1 MFRSS
6 QKPHEPLQRTIIT
19 AALEKFDLN
28 VPTIQEV
35 EGILSYRFQDH
46 PSLSSFPLLIEDL
59 ENRIQSSSPST
70 VRIVVGEG
78 TNFDTV
84 FFLFIKKVEEICR
97 LHKVSLECII
107 EEEKNRQLAEILNR
121 YRFYQKEKDT
131 GYQPPPEKGQLVV
144 RLGDSFLNTLSRW
157 KEAGRFIVDYL
168 RAFLKS
174 VFNPRIIRWRELA
187 FTIEQAGSR
196 AMPIVGIMSFLIGLV
211 TAFQAAVQLRQFGA
225 NIFVAD
231 LAALGLSRELSP
243 LITAVLMAGRTTS
256 AFAAEIGIMNINE
269 ELDALKVM
277 NVNVTHFLIIPR
289 ITGAL
294 LSSPLL
300 TVWSFF
306 TGLLGAM
313 FVAFVSLDVTPTSF
327 MTEAYGILGMSDL
340 WVGFLKSIF
349 FGIIVG
355 SVGCY
360 MGIKTSHSPES
371 VGRQTTAAVVAA
383 LFMIIIADAFVTVL
397 ANVFKW

>member
-1 MFRSS
+1 
-6 QKPHEPLQRTIIT
+6 
-19 AALEKFDLN
+19 LEKFDLN

-187 FTIEQAGSR
+187 FTIEHAGSR

>member
-1 MFRSS
+1 
-6 QKPHEPLQRTIIT
+6 
-19 AALEKFDLN
+19 LEKFDLN

-46 PSLSSFPLLIEDL
+46 PSLSSFPLLIKDL

>member
-1 MFRSS
+1 
-6 QKPHEPLQRTIIT
+6 
-19 AALEKFDLN
+19 
-28 VPTIQEV
+28 
-35 EGILSYRFQDH
+35 
-46 PSLSSFPLLIEDL
+46 
-59 ENRIQSSSPST
+59 
-70 VRIVVGEG
+70 
-78 TNFDTV
+78 
-84 FFLFIKKVEEICR
+84 
-97 LHKVSLECII
+97 
-107 EEEKNRQLAEILNR
+107 
-121 YRFYQKEKDT
+121 
-131 GYQPPPEKGQLVV
+131 
-144 RLGDSFLNTLSRW
+144 
-157 KEAGRFIVDYL
+157 
-168 RAFLKS
+168 
-174 VFNPRIIRWRELA
+174 
-187 FTIEQAGSR
+187 
-196 AMPIVGIMSFLIGLV
+196 MPIVGIMSFLIGLV